1 MTTGLGGTGTGDEAR
16 EEGEEGREPWQ
27 THTHTQIVHL
37 KFLALVWLG
46 GFAPSFFDAFRHGDR
61 RHCV

>member
-1 MTTGLGGTGTGDEAR
+1 MAD
-16 EEGEEGREPWQ
+16 
-27 THTHTQIVHL
+27 THTQIVHL